1 MNATRITLAA
11 ALAVSLA
18 ACSAG
23 SPTAPAH
30 HAARR
35 RADTTPDSVPPDT
48 IRPPHTTSTDPAPVE
63 PPPPGDGKSPLFGT
77 GA

>member
-1 MNATRITLAA
+1 MNARRITLAA

-23 SPTAPAH
+23 SPTAPARD
-30 HAARR
+30 AAHR
-35 RADTTPDSVPPDT
+35 RADTTPDSVPPP
-48 IRPPHTTSTDPAPVE
+48 PPHATTNGVDPAPTD
-63 PPPPGDGKSPLFGT
+63 PPPGDGKTPIFGS